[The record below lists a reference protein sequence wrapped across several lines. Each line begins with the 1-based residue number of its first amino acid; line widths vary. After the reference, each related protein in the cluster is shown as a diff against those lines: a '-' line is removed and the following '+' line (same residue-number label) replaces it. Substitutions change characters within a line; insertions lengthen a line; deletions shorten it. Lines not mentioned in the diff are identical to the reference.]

1 MIRRPPRSTLF
12 PYTTLFRSQQRS
24 GSVRYSGPG
33 SVSGCSST
41 RLRPYSL
48 TNRSLKAYVSGKWN
62 RVSKNITG
70 TVRSMR
76 LIKCASTTPPPPK
89 LTVRVTLRGNVTT
102 AHLSTVSG
110 LAPRNARACS
120 RTSVRLSIRPAPQV
134 LELDEAIDH
143 AGNAV
148 LQRLLLGV
156 DHELR
161 LERRFVGVRDPREL
175 GDLARQRP
183 AV

>member
-1 MIRRPPRSTLF
+1 MSAGSSGSTL
-12 PYTTLFRSQQRS
+12 RSQQQRS

-62 RVSKNITG
+62 RVSKNMTG

-110 LAPRNARACS
+110 SAPHNARACS
-120 RTSVRLSIRPAPQV
+120 RISVRLNIRPALEV

-143 AGNAV
+143 AGSAV

-161 LERRFVGVRDPREL
+161 LERRFVGVRDAREL
-175 GDLARQRP
+175 GDLARPRP
-183 AV
+183 ALKPR